1 MIEFRAGTF
10 DMDYGIMGEEDWT
23 ELSRCNRLG
32 RDLTEQK
39 TLQADKN
46 EDGGNT
52 TARSELSMIGS
63 VPSAIQNS
71 SAAGYDMNI
80 SAINPN
86 SLDIR

>member
-32 RDLTEQK
+32 GDLTEQK
-39 TLQADKN
+39 TLEADKN

-52 TARSELSMIGS
+52 TARSELSMI
-63 VPSAIQNS
+63 
-71 SAAGYDMNI
+71 
-80 SAINPN
+80 
-86 SLDIR
+86 